1 MTHDIKTSVQTRF
14 GSTAAN
20 YATSPVHASGEDL
33 AEMVNCAAL
42 TGSERVLD
50 AGCGAGHTGL
60 TFAPHVK
67 EVVAYDLTPTMLEQV
82 ERLVAERGITN
93 LVTQQGDVENLPFE
107 DSTFDRVVTRYSAHH
122 WPHPDAALREFAR
135 VLKPGGLFILS
146 DIVGPDD
153 FAQDTFLQAIELLRD
168 NSHVRDHSIRQWSAM
183 ISEAGFDPVEVVFTW
198 DVVLDF
204 DAWVER
210 IATPP
215 ANVAMMKVLYDDAP
229 QEIRAAMQIQPD
241 YTFTFKGGLLRG
253 QVAK

>member
-1 MTHDIKTSVQTRF
+1 
-14 GSTAAN
+14 
-20 YATSPVHASGEDL
+20 
-33 AEMVNCAAL
+33 
-42 TGSERVLD
+42 
-50 AGCGAGHTGL
+50 
-60 TFAPHVK
+60 
-67 EVVAYDLTPTMLEQV
+67 MLEQV
-82 ERLVAERGITN
+82 ERLAAERGITN
-93 LVTQQGDVENLPFE
+93 LVTQRGDVEKLPFA

-135 VLKPGGLFILS
+135 VLKPGGLFIVS

-153 FAQDTFLQAIELLRD
+153 FAQDTFLQTIELVRD

-215 ANVAMMKVLYDDAP
+215 ANVASK
-229 QEIRAAMQIQPD
+229 IAATAI
-241 YTFTFKGGLLRG
+241 
-253 QVAK
+253 